1 MPVVRCLLLLT
12 ALAYTSL
19 ALGKVYHGI
28 DELPDQL
35 RQFDFIIAGGG
46 TAGCVLASR
55 LSAIRRFNVLVVEAG
70 PEYVQRFV
78 WPTVNFADARIAWIR
93 SNTNVQELIIP
104 KWPVSV
110 TYRWNYT
117 SEPMPSLCGR
127 TLTVMR
133 GHVLGGSSSINGM
146 VYTRGSADDYDN
158 WGRVTGDRRW
168 SWKALWPYILRNERF
183 TGAIGGRNP
192 TGQYDP
198 AVHGYNGEVMTS
210 LMWSGPTEADNRSI
224 ENTKLQEQFPF
235 TTDFNAGKFI
245 GVGYKQS
252 TIGNGERSS
261 SATAY
266 LSPDVRERP
275 NLTILL
281 NTYIT
286 RVLPLAES
294 GGRPD
299 IRTIEIAPRNGGER
313 RALTARKEL
322 ILSGGVIG
330 TAQILLNSGIG
341 NKTEL
346 EELGIPSVLDLPDV
360 GEGLMEHVAIPMTW
374 TSVPLN
380 TTIIPDDVAMAM
392 WQENRTGPLTERF
405 DHQFLFARL
414 PDNSPLLQQFKDPS
428 TGPRTPHF
436 QAGLTPN
443 GIQNIGLM
451 TPHSRGSVKLRSS
464 DPFEEPA
471 IDLNLLTHPFDLLA
485 LKEGARMM
493 KRWQAGS
500 AWDGYITGFIGPD
513 PDALSNEDFEKIVR
527 ETAVTF
533 LHPVGTAQMSRKGE
547 KRGVVDGELRVKEAD
562 GLRIVDASVFPF
574 IPSAN
579 TQAPV
584 YILAERASDLIREA
598 WL

>member
-1 MPVVRCLLLLT
+1 MAVLRRLLLLT
-12 ALAYTSL
+12 SLAYSSV
-19 ALGKVYHGI
+19 LGKVYHEI
-28 DELPDQL
+28 DELPHQL
-35 RQFDFIIAGGG
+35 KPFDFIIAGGG
-46 TAGCVLASR
+46 TAGCVLANR
-55 LSAIRRFNVLVVEAG
+55 LSEDRRSNVLVVEAG
-70 PEYVQRFV
+70 PDLVC
-78 WPTVNFADARIAWIR
+78 

-104 KWPVSV
+104 KWPISGR
-110 TYRWNYT
+110 YRWNYT
-117 SEPMPSLCGR
+117 SEPMPSLYGR

-133 GHVLGGSSSINGM
+133 GHALGGSSSINGM

-158 WGRVTGDRRW
+158 WGRVTGDKRW
-168 SWKALWPYILRNERF
+168 SWKALWPYVLRNERF
-183 TGAIGGRNP
+183 TGVIGGRNA
-192 TGQYDP
+192 TGQYNP
-198 AVHGYNGEVMTS
+198 EVHGYNGKVLTS

-224 ENTKLQEQFPF
+224 ANTKLLQEFPF
-235 TTDFNAGKFI
+235 TTDFNAGTFI
-245 GVGYKQS
+245 GLKLMAYLASIGYKQS

-266 LSPDVRERP
+266 LPPDVRERP
-275 NLTILL
+275 NLSILL

-286 RVLPLAES
+286 LVLPVGIS
-294 GGRPD
+294 PSRPD

-330 TAQILLNSGIG
+330 TAHILLNSGIG

-346 EELGIPSVLDLPDV
+346 GQLGIPSVLDLPDV

-374 TSVPLN
+374 T
-380 TTIIPDDVAMAM
+380 TIPVNMTNISDDVAMAM

-464 DPFEEPA
+464 NPFEEPA
-471 IDLNLLTHPFDLLA
+471 IDLNLLIHPFDLLA
-485 LKEGARMM
+485 LKDGARMM

-547 KRGVVDGELRVKEAD
+547 KREVVDGELRVKEAN